1 MKLLK
6 TAVAPVQ
13 WVAVDSSG
21 AVDGAG
27 GGGDDGDGDGD
38 GGDGGDDGDG
48 EKAVKGCE
56 RVVAEY
62 GKGERGSCLDAK
74 DLTNLTFHWN

>member
-21 AVDGAG
+21 AVDG
-27 GGGDDGDGDGD
+27 DGGDGD
-38 GGDGGDDGDG
+38 GGDGG
-48 EKAVKGCE
+48 
-56 RVVAEY
+56 
-62 GKGERGSCLDAK
+62 GSAS
-74 DLTNLTFHWN
+74 

>member
-27 GGGDDGDGDGD
+27 GGGDDD
-38 GGDGGDDGDG
+38 GGDGGDDG
-48 EKAVKGCE
+48 
-56 RVVAEY
+56 
-62 GKGERGSCLDAK
+62 GSAS
-74 DLTNLTFHWN
+74 

>member
-1 MKLLK
+1 MQQILKYKIDKYEWSFQKICSLENVKLLK

-27 GGGDDGDGDGD
+27 GDDGGGDGD
-38 GGDGGDDGDG
+38 GGDDGGS
-48 EKAVKGCE
+48 A
-56 RVVAEY
+56 
-62 GKGERGSCLDAK
+62 S
-74 DLTNLTFHWN
+74 